1 METTD
6 KIAEILSGV
15 KYYAHRGCYN
25 GKRPENSVAA
35 IKVAADN
42 GLGLEIDVH
51 LTKDGRL
58 VVFHDHTL
66 RRMCKRKGVIEEM
79 TLDEITACGLNGTEH
94 KIPALEDVLY
104 AVGGRV
110 PILIELKCRNNETAL
125 CDALIDV
132 LSAYSGKY
140 MYIGFNEKAA
150 AYLKSKGY
158 TVALSCFRPK
168 VPSMDFKPDVLLCN
182 IAGIPR
188 SQKRRNKYPP
198 FVSWTVE
205 TGIGKRKSEKACVA
219 TIFNARRFGYK

>member
-1 METTD
+1 M
-6 KIAEILSGV
+6 
-15 KYYAHRGCYN
+15 Y
-25 GKRPENSVAA
+25 KRQ
-35 IKVAADN
+35 
-42 GLGLEIDVH
+42 
-51 LTKDGRL
+51 
-58 VVFHDHTL
+58 
-66 RRMCKRKGVIEEM
+66 
-79 TLDEITACGLNGTEH
+79 
-94 KIPALEDVLY
+94 
-104 AVGGRV
+104 
-110 PILIELKCRNNETAL
+110 
-125 CDALIDV
+125 
-132 LSAYSGKY
+132 GKY

-150 AYLKSKGY
+150 AYLKSRGY